1 MHFLCNSLI
10 INRYYFCCF
19 WRFFCCFGKKGK
31 KSPFHEERGHS
42 IYYIIRN
49 ACTCARVRVLLCR
62 LCIFGI
68 IRGGKLFV
76 DRSIYAIK
84 SGDKEENDE
93 HIHDRTDGL

>member
-19 WRFFCCFGKKGK
+19 LRFFCCFGKKGK

-49 ACTCARVRVLLCR
+49 ACTCARVRVLLFYR
-62 LCIFGI
+62 SIFGI
-68 IRGGKLFV
+68 VRSGKLFV
-76 DRSIYAIK
+76 DRCFYAIK
-84 SGDKEENDE
+84 SGDEEENDE
-93 HIHDRTDGL
+93 YVDDRTDGL

>member
-19 WRFFCCFGKKGK
+19 LWFFCCFGKKGK

-49 ACTCARVRVLLCR
+49 ACTCARVRVLLCYR
-62 LCIFGI
+62 
-68 IRGGKLFV
+68 RN
-76 DRSIYAIK
+76 
-84 SGDKEENDE
+84 EEEDDE
-93 HIHDRTDGL
+93 HIDNRTDGL

>member
-19 WRFFCCFGKKGK
+19 LWFFCCFGKKGK

-49 ACTCARVRVLLCR
+49 ACTCARVRVLICR

-68 IRGGKLFV
+68 IRGSELLV

-84 SGDKEENDE
+84 SRDKEEDNKYVD
-93 HIHDRTDGL
+93 DRTDGL

>member
-19 WRFFCCFGKKGK
+19 LRFFCCFGKKGK

-62 LCIFGI
+62 LCIFSI
-68 IRGGKLFV
+68 IRSGKLFV
-76 DRSIYAIK
+76 DRCIYAIK
-84 SGDKEENDE
+84 SGDEEENDE
-93 HIHDRTDGL
+93 HVDDRTDGL

>member
-19 WRFFCCFGKKGK
+19 LRFFCCFGKKGK

-49 ACTCARVRVLLCR
+49 ACTCARVRVLLFYR
-62 LCIFGI
+62 SIFGI
-68 IRGGKLFV
+68 VRSGKLFV
-76 DRSIYAIK
+76 DRSFYAIK
-84 SGDKEENDE
+84 SGNEEENDE
-93 HIHDRTDGL
+93 YVDDRTDGL

>member
-19 WRFFCCFGKKGK
+19 LRFFCCFGKKGK